1 MRPCAGIAKGAAT
14 MLRRVWRWFWRP
26 NMRVGMGP
34 LLVTGALG
42 GVLFWGGFN
51 WAMEET
57 NTMEFCISCHE
68 MESTVYQEYKETVH
82 YQNASGVQAICSDCH
97 VPHDWAHK
105 VVRKVYAT
113 RELFHHLAG
122 TIDTPEKFE
131 AHRAE
136 MAQRVWATMEATDSR
151 ECRNCHAFESMAFH
165 LQSDEASEQMQ
176 VGWAEGQTCID
187 CHKGIAHKMPD
198 LTQGYRAMYSDLQGE
213 AAAQRPR
220 PGESFFTIAERP
232 VWLDAAGVAGG
243 GGGIG
248 TLLPA
253 SEVEILEAT
262 RDALRIRVR
271 GWQQEGAERVIYA
284 LQGRRIFTAALR
296 PEAAEAAQVLETMT
310 DPDTEQVWKRVEIDL
325 WTGPGGLVP
334 EIDGLWDYGAAM
346 FNASC
351 STCHRLHDPGEHLAN
366 QWIGLIKGME
376 RFITLDKE
384 QTRFLQKY
392 VQLHASDV
400 EGGPG
405 G

>member
-1 MRPCAGIAKGAAT
+1 MRRLWT
-14 MLRRVWRWFWRP
+14 WFWSPAKRWS
-26 NMRVGMGP
+26 
-34 LLVTGALG
+34 LGALVIVGGFG

-51 WAMEET
+51 WAMEAT

-68 MESTVYQEYKETVH
+68 MESTVYQEYRETVH
-82 YQNASGVQAICSDCH
+82 FQNASGVRAICSDCH

-105 VVRKVYAT
+105 VVRKIYAT

-165 LQSDEASEQMQ
+165 LQSQDAQDQMPEAWDN
-176 VGWAEGQTCID
+176 GDTCID
-187 CHKGIAHKMPD
+187 CHKGIAHRMPD
-198 LTQGYRAMYSDLQGE
+198 LTQGYRAMYDDLLSE

-220 PGESFFTIAERP
+220 AGETYYSIAEAP
-232 VWLDAAGVAGG
+232 VFTDAGGVAEGG
-243 GGGIG
+243 RGGG
-248 TLLPA
+248 TLLSA
-253 SEVEILEAT
+253 SEVEILDAG
-262 RDALRIRVR
+262 RDALQVRIR

-296 PEAAEAAQVLETMT
+296 PEVAETASVLETMT

-325 WTGPGGLVP
+325 WMAPGDLVP
-334 EIDGLWDYGAAM
+334 EIEPVWDYGAEM

-351 STCHRLHDPGEHLAN
+351 SVCHSLHDPGEHLAN

-376 RFITLDKE
+376 RFITLDRE

-392 VQLHASDV
+392 VQFHARDV
-400 EGGPG
+400 EGIATDG
-405 G
+405 

>member
-1 MRPCAGIAKGAAT
+1 MRR
-14 MLRRVWRWFWRP
+14 LWNWFWSPAKRWS
-26 NMRVGMGP
+26 
-34 LLVTGALG
+34 LGALLIVGGVG
-42 GVLFWGGFN
+42 GVLFWGSFN
-51 WAMEET
+51 WAMEAS

-68 MESTVYQEYKETVH
+68 MESTVYQEYRETVH
-82 YQNASGVQAICSDCH
+82 FQNASGVRAICSDCH

-113 RELFHHLAG
+113 RELFHHFAG

-136 MAQRVWATMEATDSR
+136 MAQRVWATMQATDSR

-176 VGWAEGQTCID
+176 AGWAEGQTCID
-187 CHKGIAHKMPD
+187 CHKGIAHRMPD
-198 LTQGYRAMYSDLQGE
+198 LSQGYKAMYVDLQAE
-213 AAAQRPR
+213 AASLRPR
-220 PGESFFTIAERP
+220 PGETYVSIAEKP
-232 VWLDAAGVAGG
+232 LYMTAAEVAEGG
-243 GGGIG
+243 RGAG
-248 TLLPA
+248 TLLSA
-253 SEVEILEAT
+253 STVEVVAT
-262 RDALRIRVR
+262 EGDAVQIRIA

-296 PEAAEAAQVLETMT
+296 PEAAEGATVLETMT
-310 DPDTEQVWKRVEIDL
+310 DPDTEQVWKR
-325 WTGPGGLVP
+325 P
-334 EIDGLWDYGAAM
+334 EIEFWTAEGGMVPDIEPVWAYGAEM

-351 STCHRLHDPGEHLAN
+351 SVCHSLHDPQEHLAN

-392 VQLHASDV
+392 VQFHARDV
-400 EGGPG
+400 VGAGAEDG
-405 G
+405 

>member
-1 MRPCAGIAKGAAT
+1 MRRLWNWI
-14 MLRRVWRWFWRP
+14 WRP
-26 NMRVGMGP
+26 SKRIGLGVLLFVGGI
-34 LLVTGALG
+34 G

-82 YQNASGVQAICSDCH
+82 YQNASGVRAICSDCH

-113 RELFHHLAG
+113 RELYHHFMG

-165 LQSDEASEQMQ
+165 LQSQEAQDQMPTA
-176 VGWAEGQTCID
+176 WEEGGTCID
-187 CHKGIAHKMPD
+187 CHKGIAHHMPD
-198 LTQGYRAMYSDLQGE
+198 LSQGYKAMFVALQGE
-213 AAAQRPR
+213 AAAQRLR
-220 PGESFFTIAERP
+220 VGGTYYTITEKP
-232 VWLDAAGVAGG
+232 VYSDAAGVAEGG
-243 GGGIG
+243 RGDGS
-248 TLLPA
+248 LLAA
-253 SEVEILEAT
+253 SAVEVAEIDG
-262 RDALRIRVR
+262 DAVRLRIQ

-284 LQGRRIFTAALR
+284 LQGKRIFTAALR
-296 PEAAEAAQVLETMT
+296 PEAAEAAEVIETMT
-310 DPDTEQVWKRVEIDL
+310 DPDTDQVWKRVGIEL
-325 WTGPGGLVP
+325 WTAPGGMVA
-334 EIDGLWDYGAAM
+334 EIEPIWDYGAEM
-346 FNASC
+346 YNASC
-351 STCHRLHDPGEHLAN
+351 SVCHSLHDPTHHLAN
-366 QWIGLIKGME
+366 QWIGTVKAME

-392 VQLHASDV
+392 LQMHARDV
-400 EGGPG
+400 ADGGHG
-405 G
+405 GG